1 MSHKINPV
9 IYILIELA
17 ERELDSKLLTAL
29 FLIKKGFHVVL
40 GQHWSLTVNKDCL
53 PAGVFFFKGM
63 NKIQTDS
70 MARVRRFGH
79 IVVAMEEELL
89 NYCDY
94 PPEYYDF
101 RDFFHTDA
109 SHHCQLFL
117 ATHDFEFKVVKQIM
131 PNLNVRLTGNP
142 RTDLLRPELS
152 SMYNPIREKIT
163 KRMSSNYI
171 LINTNLG
178 ALNSRVS
185 SKLLSDTEKRVAS
198 KEKEWIKRYEERKN
212 AHIKWEACDME
223 STFKL
228 IEIFG
233 QYSPDR
239 KVVIRPHPVEK
250 EDTYTKFSR
259 KYPNIAVVSNQNS
272 VRPWILASDILI
284 HTGCTTGSEAVAM
297 NHPAISIQERGSEL
311 VQFRTTNHVS
321 YLTHTAEEAYQAVQ
335 NYYAGELDFRDTSK
349 LKEFWTAQEGEFAA
363 ERMANEIY
371 DFYLGIGGL
380 FADFELSFS
389 NPFKVVRLTEF
400 YRRKMFVEFAQIKHS
415 LKQIYQQLPTMPRQM
430 KLREIC
436 RNVFYMYPP

>member
-29 FLIKKGFHVVL
+29 FLIEKGFHVVL

-171 LINTNLG
+171 LLNTNLG
-178 ALNSRVS
+178 ALNSRIS

-198 KEKEWIKRYEERKN
+198 KEKE
-212 AHIKWEACDME
+212 
-223 STFKL
+223 T
-228 IEIFG
+228 
-233 QYSPDR
+233 
-239 KVVIRPHPVEK
+239 
-250 EDTYTKFSR
+250 
-259 KYPNIAVVSNQNS
+259 
-272 VRPWILASDILI
+272 
-284 HTGCTTGSEAVAM
+284 
-297 NHPAISIQERGSEL
+297 
-311 VQFRTTNHVS
+311 
-321 YLTHTAEEAYQAVQ
+321 
-335 NYYAGELDFRDTSK
+335 
-349 LKEFWTAQEGEFAA
+349 
-363 ERMANEIY
+363 
-371 DFYLGIGGL
+371 
-380 FADFELSFS
+380 
-389 NPFKVVRLTEF
+389 
-400 YRRKMFVEFAQIKHS
+400 
-415 LKQIYQQLPTMPRQM
+415 
-430 KLREIC
+430 
-436 RNVFYMYPP
+436 